1 MPVLLALLCTYGIEL
16 LEDNIAECRT
26 NMLEVRAASYVLS
39 LNIVHSDGLKMRT
52 SDNQPITLR
61 RRTRG
66 PGVSSHRIYDLA
78 GRMFS

>member
-61 RRTRG
+61 RTRG